1 MMNFKIA
8 KYLFIPRRR
17 AVFKIAFFILAVS
30 LMGNLNAL
38 VDAVLHPEI
47 PYFDEEHLIVGG
59 VAALFTA
66 TLLISLVI
74 YINRLADFTER
85 KTIDELTRK
94 SEEEKRIILDA
105 MSERLSYRDKDMRI
119 VWANK
124 AFIEST
130 DFTPEEIKGRYCY
143 EVLHKLSD
151 PCPECP
157 IHIKVLETGRSKE
170 AEITTSDGKTWFVRG
185 HPVRDSKGDI
195 RGVVEISTDI
205 TDRKEAEEAL
215 RESQGKLNA
224 MLQSIGDHMS
234 MMDKDLNIIWANDTA
249 KKIFG
254 EDIVG
259 KKCYEVYHGRKE
271 PCEPYPCLTLKAFR
285 DGKVH
290 EHDTSVTD
298 KDGNTVYFHC
308 TANMALRDEKG
319 KPTAVIEI
327 SRDITEHKLAEERLY
342 SYQEQLRSSISQLSL
357 IEEKE
362 RRRIAIELH
371 DHIGQTLAYCKIKL
385 GELRNLSSSTDI
397 IGVLDGIRNLIE
409 KTIQY
414 TRSLTFD
421 LSNPILYEVG
431 FEAAVEWLGEKLQ
444 KEHGLMFHF
453 NNDRQQKPLDD
464 KTRVILLQVVRELL
478 TNIIKHAR
486 ARNLRVSIQ
495 RNNGY
500 IQIDIKD
507 DGVGFDASEID
518 IHMNKNYSVGIFSIR
533 ERLKSIKGQ
542 LNIESELGYGTSVTL
557 TAPLNVVKKNVM
569 EM

>member
-1 MMNFKIA
+1 VNFKTA

-17 AVFKIAFFILAVS
+17 AVFKIAFSILAVS

-38 VDAVLHPEI
+38 VDAVLHPGI
-47 PYFDEEHLIVGG
+47 PYFDAEHLIVGG

-66 TLLISLVI
+66 VLLISLVI
-74 YINRLADFTER
+74 YINRLADFTNR
-85 KTIDELTRK
+85 KAIEELTRK

-105 MSERLSYRDKDMRI
+105 MSERMSYRDKDMKI
-119 VWANK
+119 LWANR
-124 AFIEST
+124 AFVEDT
-130 DFTPEEIKGRYCY
+130 GLTHEEIKGCYCY
-143 EVLHKLSD
+143 EILHKRSN
-151 PCPECP
+151 PCPRCP
-157 IHIKVLETGRSKE
+157 IHAKVLETGGTQE
-170 AEITTSDGKTWFVRG
+170 VEITTPDGKTWFVRG

-205 TDRKEAEEAL
+205 TDRKKAEEAL

-234 MMDKDLNIIWANDTA
+234 MMDRDLNIIWANDIA

-254 EDIVG
+254 EDIAG
-259 KKCYEVYHGRKE
+259 KKCYEVYHGRKA

-290 EHDTSVTD
+290 EHETQVIS
-298 KDGNTVYFHC
+298 KNGEIIYFHC
-308 TANMALRDEKG
+308 TANAALRDDKG
-319 KPTAVIEI
+319 NPTAVMEI
-327 SRDITEHKLAEERLY
+327 SRDITEHKLAEEGLHA
-342 SYQEQLRSSISQLSL
+342 YQEQLRSSISQLSL
-357 IEEKE
+357 VEEKE

-385 GELRNLSSSTDI
+385 GELRNLSFSTDI
-397 IGVLDGIRNLIE
+397 TGALDGIRNLIE

-453 NNDRQQKPLDD
+453 NNDSQQKPLDD

-486 ARNLRVSIQ
+486 ARDLKMSIQ

-507 DGVGFDASEID
+507 DGIGFNASEID
-518 IHMNKNYSVGIFSIR
+518 IHMNKTYSFGIFSIR

-542 LNIESELGYGTSVTL
+542 LNIESALGYGTSVTL
-557 TAPLNVVKKNVM
+557 TAPLNIVEKNVM